1 VTSQPPCIIAR
12 LHGTLNIF
20 STTTLRERLHST
32 LRPGVMLLIIDLSG
46 VSSCDT
52 GGLAVL
58 VGTQRR
64 ARARGIAVCLAAPG
78 HQVVELLRS
87 SGLDRS
93 FTICATLADAVPQR
107 WGGGDRVV
115 LAEALDSVPVARNS
129 VA

>member
-1 VTSQPPCIIAR
+1 
-12 LHGTLNIF
+12 
-20 STTTLRERLHST
+20 
-32 LRPGVMLLIIDLSG
+32 MLLIIDLSG

-107 WGGGDRVV
+107 GGGERVF